1 MRPAFRSAAG
11 IGTELCQL
19 DSADLD
25 VLPHVFQKYPET
37 MRRRA
42 YVYGHKREGCP
53 VLQRGQKCDQR
64 FQNTQNLPLSALQTE
79 NPCPEIGKA
88 SYEQC
93 AGFIRIPDGK
103 NPLEITGVHPES
115 YKIAGN
121 MLVHHRKK
129 YYT

>member
-1 MRPAFRSAAG
+1 MHPAFRSAAG

-64 FQNTQNLPLSALQTE
+64 FQNTQNLPLPALQTE
-79 NPCPEIGKA
+79 NPCPER
-88 SYEQC
+88 E
-93 AGFIRIPDGK
+93 GK
-103 NPLEITGVHPES
+103 NRDHLSFLPQ
-115 YKIAGN
+115 
-121 MLVHHRKK
+121 
-129 YYT
+129 

>member
-1 MRPAFRSAAG
+1 MHPAFRSAAG

-53 VLQRGQKCDQR
+53 VLQRGQK
-64 FQNTQNLPLSALQTE
+64 SALQTE
-79 NPCPEIGKA
+79 NPCPER
-88 SYEQC
+88 E
-93 AGFIRIPDGK
+93 GK
-103 NPLEITGVHPES
+103 NRDHLSFLPQ
-115 YKIAGN
+115 
-121 MLVHHRKK
+121 
-129 YYT
+129 

>member
-1 MRPAFRSAAG
+1 MHPAFRSAAG

-42 YVYGHKREGCP
+42 YVYGYKRKGCP

-64 FQNTQNLPLSALQTE
+64 FQNTQSTAVRIADRKSVSREGREKSRSPVLPAAVNLS
-79 NPCPEIGKA
+79 NG
-88 SYEQC
+88 
-93 AGFIRIPDGK
+93 PDSCSFCM
-103 NPLEITGVHPES
+103 NLL
-115 YKIAGN
+115 KIAGN

>member
-1 MRPAFRSAAG
+1 MHPAFRSAAG

-64 FQNTQNLPLSALQTE
+64 FQNTQNLPLSADRKSVSREGREKSRSLVLPAAV
-79 NPCPEIGKA
+79 NLSNG
-88 SYEQC
+88 
-93 AGFIRIPDGK
+93 PDSCSFCM
-103 NPLEITGVHPES
+103 NLL
-115 YKIAGN
+115 KIAGN